1 MARSIKKGPF
11 VDAHLMKKVEEAR
24 RPKDQNQSKAS
35 IEIREKMEVKARL
48 RFARISPRKARLVAD
63 LVRGKRSEEALNILS
78 FTKKASAKI
87 LIKLL
92 KSAIANATQKKTIDI
107 DRLYVKQIMVDQG
120 PTMKRFQPRAMG
132 RATTIRKRTSH
143 INIILDER

>member
-1 MARSIKKGPF
+1 
-11 VDAHLMKKVEEAR
+11 
-24 RPKDQNQSKAS
+24 
-35 IEIREKMEVKARL
+35 MEVKARL

-63 LVRGKRSEEALNILS
+63 LVRGKRSEEAMKILS

-120 PTMKRFQPRAMG
+120 PTMKRFQPRALG

-143 INIILDER
+143 INIVLDER